1 MHIREFNHFLEPE
14 SKCDKLRGARALAAA
29 KISTSAG
36 RRVHAAP
43 RIGRMRRMLLK
54 LEELPG
60 ALAPGERLLGLDVG
74 EKTVGMAVSDPGLS
88 VASPVG
94 VIRRGKIDAD
104 VAALAKVF
112 KEYAVGALVV
122 GLPLNLDGDEGPRAQ
137 SVRAFV
143 RNLIYRKDALGGV
156 VRATF
161 WDERMST
168 SAVQRFMIAEADMT
182 RKRRAQVVDKM
193 AAAFI
198 LQGALD
204 ALHYLAATAADD
216 DATSDE
222 D

>member
-1 MHIREFNHFLEPE
+1 
-14 SKCDKLRGARALAAA
+14 
-29 KISTSAG
+29 
-36 RRVHAAP
+36 
-43 RIGRMRRMLLK
+43 MLLK

-216 DATSDE
+216 AATSDE

>member
-1 MHIREFNHFLEPE
+1 MRRKAEMRQSAARPTRRHGKTI
-14 SKCDKLRGARALAAA
+14 DKAGADGPCCRPL
-29 KISTSAG
+29 
-36 RRVHAAP
+36 
-43 RIGRMRRMLLK
+43 IGRFKRMLLK
-54 LEELPG
+54 LEEMPA

-88 VASPVG
+88 VASPIG

-104 VAALAKVF
+104 VAALAKTF
-112 KEYAVGALVV
+112 KDYAVGGLVV
-122 GLPLNLDGDEGPRAQ
+122 GLPLNLDGTEGPRAQ

-143 RNLIYRKDALGGV
+143 RNLIYRKEALGGV

-204 ALHYLAATAADD
+204 ALRYSAAALTRD
-216 DATSDE
+216 
-222 D
+222 